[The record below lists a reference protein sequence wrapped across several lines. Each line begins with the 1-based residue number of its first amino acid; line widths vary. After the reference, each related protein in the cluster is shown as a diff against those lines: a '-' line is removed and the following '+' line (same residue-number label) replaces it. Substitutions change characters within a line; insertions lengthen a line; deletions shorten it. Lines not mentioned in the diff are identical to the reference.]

1 MNPQRIGANQIQPLP
16 VASPHMAKAQT
27 IQSRLFAAGL
37 FMVSIGGT
45 FAIFGCVPLM
55 ARFISPI
62 SPRTVPAQVQA
73 FPDLRASS
81 EALPSKQAASRN
93 QLSRATL
100 SSNRTPT
107 VLPSRSSL

>member
-1 MNPQRIGANQIQPLP
+1 
-16 VASPHMAKAQT
+16 
-27 IQSRLFAAGL
+27 
-37 FMVSIGGT
+37 
-45 FAIFGCVPLM
+45 
-55 ARFISPI
+55 
-62 SPRTVPAQVQA
+62 VQA